1 MLGLCGLAPAALR
14 ASSFLLLPPSWHS
27 CGCLAPGRVGQSTGI
42 SGIAVKADAVRIIGR
57 NSVKIIGGTD
67 KYKSVSGSGTVTR
80 ITIQAAKKG
89 FSQSKNIFKGN
100 YKLN

>member
-1 MLGLCGLAPAALR
+1 MGKNGSAT
-14 ASSFLLLPPSWHS
+14 FEF
-27 CGCLAPGRVGQSTGI
+27 
-42 SGIAVKADAVRIIGR
+42 
-57 NSVKIIGGTD
+57 IGGTG
-67 KYKSVSGSGTVTR
+67 KYKSISGSGTVTR